1 MDDWDEYMRKLAE
14 IGDPPIRRFV
24 KQPSD
29 EMNVVQSSY
38 ATRAQATLDLIE
50 QLLNEAKLGKS
61 NEWSTSL
68 TKAIQRLDANTDHF
82 TRLPKSGFVRWGELS
97 AVKIKN
103 AVGKRKQEDNQNT
116 VMGES
121 APVVSTL

>member
-1 MDDWDEYMRKLAE
+1 
-14 IGDPPIRRFV
+14 
-24 KQPSD
+24 
-29 EMNVVQSSY
+29 MNVVQSSY
-38 ATRAQATLDLIE
+38 ATRAQATFNLID

-103 AVGKRKQEDNQNT
+103 AVGKRKQEDNQNA